1 MPKGGEKVEVKRVRL
16 VYFSPTGTTQK
27 VLESIAQGIAVE
39 DVRHVDLTLPGSFE
53 QAIRLS
59 PDELALMGAPVYGG
73 RLPADAVRR
82 FRQIA
87 GGNALAVLIVTY
99 GNREF
104 EDALL
109 EWKHLAM
116 ELGLKPVAGGA
127 FIGEH
132 SFSTKEL
139 PVADGRPDRLD
150 LQKATDFGARIK
162 DKVTA
167 MSSPDAPMDLEL
179 PGRYPYE
186 STGARSMAVS
196 PVTREDTCI
205 LCGTC
210 AGVCPTAAVSVDGSV
225 ATVIERCIRCCACV
239 KSCPTGARV
248 VEDGKWIGIANW
260 LHDHCSARKE
270 PQVFGIDP

>member
-1 MPKGGEKVEVKRVRL
+1 MDVKRVRL
-16 VYFSPTGTTQK
+16 VYFSPTGTTKK
-27 VLESIAQGIAVE
+27 VLESIAQGIGVE
-39 DVRHVDLTLPGSFE
+39 DAGHVDLTRPGSVGH
-53 QAIRLS
+53 AIRLS
-59 PDELALMGAPVYGG
+59 PDELVLVGAPVYGG
-73 RLPADAVRR
+73 RLPVDAVHR
-82 FRQIA
+82 FRRIA
-87 GGNALAVLIVTY
+87 GGNAPAVLVVTY

-109 EWKHLAM
+109 ELKHLAM
-116 ELGLKPVAGGA
+116 ELGLYPVAGGA

-132 SFSTKEL
+132 SYSTREL
-139 PVADGRPDRLD
+139 PVAHGRPDRQD
-150 LQKATDFGARIK
+150 LQTATDFGARIK
-162 DKVTA
+162 GKVMA
-167 MSSPDAPMDLEL
+167 MPSADAPMDLEL